1 MIRYVNHVY
10 VNILY
15 MIKFLTIFYTYYKK
29 YLHISLFNQA
39 FFHLN
44 FTSMLSDFYNYKN
57 IIKLNKIIYS
67 IINM

>member
-1 MIRYVNHVY
+1 
-10 VNILY
+10 
-15 MIKFLTIFYTYYKK
+15 MIKLLTIFYTCYKK

-44 FTSMLSDFYNYKN
+44 FMLSMLSDFYNYKN

-67 IINM
+67 ITNM